1 MNTELK
7 NFCSKTNKKLYFF
20 HYQNNLGEVKI
31 KEFDFEHKMFTLLKS
46 TPRLIGAKVEI
57 KFLYFNTVES
67 DIETTVYDQAVIEK
81 ISLRTEIKRIDIT
94 LSQCVTGAKRIPGV
108 QHHSHVLAVER
119 LRVIEEGHTD
129 VNWEPEPT
137 KTSTRQELIERLRTL
152 SKSQKQNQ
160 NPSDDDDN
168 DDDWEIPATT
178 PTKQRLPAR
187 MKDITYDPSL
197 SPPSPLTQRRYSY
210 RVAQLESAR
219 PKVVAPTLATR
230 SDLSPLS
237 SPPEE

>member
-1 MNTELK
+1 
-7 NFCSKTNKKLYFF
+7 
-20 HYQNNLGEVKI
+20 
-31 KEFDFEHKMFTLLKS
+31 MFTLLKS
-46 TPRLIGAKVEI
+46 TPKLIGAKVEI

-94 LSQCVTGAKRIPGV
+94 LSQCVIGIKRIPGV
-108 QHHSHVLAVER
+108 QYHSHVLAVER

-160 NPSDDDDN
+160 SPSDDD
-168 DDDWEIPATT
+168 DDDWEIPTT
-178 PTKQRLPAR
+178 SQTKQRLSAR
-187 MKDITYDPSL
+187 LKKDPSPDP
-197 SPPSPLTQRRYSY
+197 SSSSPSPLTQRRYSY

-219 PKVVAPTLATR
+219 PKVVAPTHATR

-237 SPPEE
+237 SPPEERRYSQRLASLAGARPKVVAPTPAAKS